1 MRPLALLPLA
11 VALAPNLAVAQD
23 GPSFDCRDA
32 DTRTEIAI
40 CASPE
45 LARLELRMFGAYQG
59 LVERLGE
66 REARA
71 IADELLLRRQAC
83 EGDPG
88 CVAERLLISMEVFDQ
103 RGRSSDLV
111 AELEPAA
118 PEEEVAAEAA
128 TLAPEE
134 EVAALTPP
142 TEAGPDIPLAAQAPA
157 PLESAP
163 IPPVRRTPAPA
174 APIED
179 DSAIADAL
187 PVEEIA
193 PPAEPAPVQ
202 DDAAIADAAPIEE
215 IAPPAEL
222 APIENDAA
230 IADAAPNEEIAPP
243 AEPAPVEEPVIADA
257 APVEEIAP
265 PAEPAPIEDDAA
277 LADAAPVEETAH
289 PAEPVPVE
297 EPVVTDAAP
306 VEEIAPPTEPV
317 EEPVIAD
324 ITPEASPAA
333 PEEETDLASADDTPD
348 LSETIDSAELASSD
362 GGGEAAF
369 DTPVSW
375 AFMDLARE
383 DRAAVQTRLQD
394 VGLYAG
400 PVEGSWNNN
409 TRSALETV
417 AASAGAEG
425 FDLSSQNSA
434 ALLLDYV
441 TSDAF
446 TGAEEGEAPI
456 DDSQF

>member
-11 VALAPNLAVAQD
+11 FALAPNLAAAQD

-32 DTRTEIAI
+32 GTRTEIAI

-45 LARLELRMFGAYQG
+45 LARLEMRMFGAYQG
-59 LVERLGE
+59 LVERVGQ

-83 EGDPG
+83 DGDPG
-88 CVAERLLISMEVFDQ
+88 CVAERLIISMEVFDQ
-103 RGRSSDLV
+103 RGRPSDLV
-111 AELEPAA
+111 AELEPPA
-118 PEEEVAAEAA
+118 PETEQTAEAPIPE
-128 TLAPEE
+128 PEE
-134 EVAALTPP
+134 EVAALAPP
-142 TEAGPDIPLAAQAPA
+142 TEAGSDIPLAAQAPS
-157 PLESAP
+157 PLESAL
-163 IPPVRRTPAPA
+163 IPPVRPGTAVA
-174 APIED
+174 APSEG
-179 DSAIADAL
+179 
-187 PVEEIA
+187 
-193 PPAEPAPVQ
+193 
-202 DDAAIADAAPIEE
+202 DAAIADAVSV
-215 IAPPAEL
+215 
-222 APIENDAA
+222 
-230 IADAAPNEEIAPP
+230 EEIAPP
-243 AEPAPVEEPVIADA
+243 AEPAPVEEPVIADIAPIEEIAPPAEPAPVEDDAVIADA
-257 APVEEIAP
+257 APIEEIAPPAEPAPLEEPVIADAAPVEEIALPTEPAPIEDDAAIADAPIEDLAPPTEPAPVEEPVVADLDPVEEIAP
-265 PAEPAPIEDDAA
+265 PAEP
-277 LADAAPVEETAH
+277 
-289 PAEPVPVE
+289 VE
-297 EPVVTDAAP
+297 EPLIAEAP
-306 VEEIAPPTEPV
+306 EEE
-317 EEPVIAD
+317 
-324 ITPEASPAA
+324 PAA
-333 PEEETDLASADDTPD
+333 PEEETDLASAQDTPD
-348 LSETIDSAELASSD
+348 LSETIDGAELASSD
-362 GGGEAAF
+362 GGGDAAF

-375 AFMDLARE
+375 AFMDLSRE

>member
-11 VALAPNLAVAQD
+11 VALAPGLAVAQD

-59 LVERLGE
+59 LVERIGQ

-111 AELEPAA
+111 AELDAA
-118 PEEEVAAEAA
+118 PETEQAAEAPVP
-128 TLAPEE
+128 APEE
-134 EVAALTPP
+134 EVAALAPP
-142 TEAGPDIPLAAQAPA
+142 TEAGSDIPLAALAPA

-179 DSAIADAL
+179 DAAIADAV
-187 PVEEIA
+187 PVEEIT
-193 PPAEPAPVQ
+193 PPAEPAPIEEPV
-202 DDAAIADAAPIEE
+202 IADAAPIEE
-215 IAPPAEL
+215 IAPPAEP
-222 APIENDAA
+222 APIDEPVIADTAPIEEIAPPAEPVEEPVIADAAPIEEIAPPAEPTPIENDAA
-230 IADAAPNEEIAPP
+230 IADAAPVEDIAPPTEPAPVEEPVVADAAPIEEIAPP
-243 AEPAPVEEPVIADA
+243 AEPVEEPVIA
-257 APVEEIAP
+257 
-265 PAEPAPIEDDAA
+265 
-277 LADAAPVEETAH
+277 
-289 PAEPVPVE
+289 
-297 EPVVTDAAP
+297 
-306 VEEIAPPTEPV
+306 
-317 EEPVIAD
+317 
-324 ITPEASPAA
+324 EASEEAPA
-333 PEEETDLASADDTPD
+333 PEEETDLASAEDSPD

-375 AFMDLARE
+375 AFMDLSRE

-394 VGLYAG
+394 AGLYAG

-441 TSDAF
+441 TSEAF
-446 TGAEEGEAPI
+446 TGADGEAPI